1 MAILDNITKKF
12 PNITKGIGYNTLNKK
27 YGTLELT
34 PTTPN
39 TQNGTNTALSVNNP
53 VVSQNSPNMAPPA
66 GNTPITSASIKPKSK
81 LELPVATPYTSPLIA
96 DAQNQIQNSKTASE
110 LAFEQSKTEKD
121 TNISETQKLLEDMGI
136 VKGKSGQ
143 YAEEAGVNANEDQ
156 LNEINNALMVEN
168 RNLANITEKYLNDP
182 SLHGGVGTR
191 LAQKANADSARKQA
205 DLLVSQAILQGNVDR
220 AIKIAKQKVDDEL
233 APIQAEIDGLTLAR
247 DLNKDSWSNAE
258 KTKLDNIIYK
268 EQSAL
273 KETSDNKKLGTEMI
287 VNAQGYGATSDIVKK
302 AQEILNNGG
311 SQVDVAMALGKYS
324 TDPLDRSI
332 KAAQLRKLDLDNAAN
347 DPEAQNAIMNSITN
361 EKDPTK
367 LIANFFKS
375 NPKLKTNQDI
385 NNAAA
390 VVSSINEF
398 SNSLSGDKKVKGY
411 GFLGGGFLPESLKSQ
426 KGITNK
432 AMVSTVEGKLQQ
444 WLSGAAL
451 SKAQEKLI
459 EKMVPERNDTD
470 KTVKNKLNQLT
481 NYMLSDIKGR
491 STAQGALFEY
501 IPVDLFSEKSTET
514 NINTAITQA
523 VSNGYESNDILEQ
536 VKLSYPDKIPLIEE
550 ALNQGYSPED
560 IISQLAVN

>member
-1 MAILDNITKKF
+1 MNILDKFKNITG
-12 PNITKGIGYNTLNKK
+12 NRSYQALNKK
-27 YGTLELT
+27 FGTLE
-34 PTTPN
+34 TTPN
-39 TQNGTNTALSVNNP
+39 TPTNTQNGSNTALSVNNP
-53 VVSQNSPNMAPPA
+53 TASQ
-66 GNTPITSASIKPKSK
+66 NTPIITPTKGNSAITSKDLAPKDK
-81 LELPVATPYTSPLIA
+81 LNLPVDTPYVSPIIA
-96 DAQNQIQNSKTASE
+96 EVQNQVENQKTASE
-110 LAFEQSKTEKD
+110 LAFEQSKKEKD
-121 TNISETQKLLEDMGI
+121 TNVSETQKLLEDIGI

-143 YAEEAGVNANEDQ
+143 YAEEAGVNANQDQ
-156 LNEINNALMVEN
+156 LDEINNALMVEN

-220 AIKIAKQKVDDEL
+220 ALKIAKQKVDDEL
-233 APIQAEIDGLTLAR
+233 APIQAKIDGLIYAR
-247 DLNKDSWSNAE
+247 DLKKDGWSNAE
-258 KTKLDNIIYK
+258 KTKLDNIIDK
-268 EQSAL
+268 EKSAL
-273 KETSDNKKLGTEMI
+273 KETADNKKLGTEMI
-287 VNAQGYGATSDIVKK
+287 VKAQGYGATADIIKK
-302 AQEILNNGG
+302 AQDILNNGG
-311 SQVDVAMALGKYS
+311 TQIDVALTLGKYA

-332 KAAQLRKLDLDNAAN
+332 KSAQLRKLNLDNNAN
-347 DPEAQNAIMNSITN
+347 DPEVQNAIVNSITN

-398 SNSLSGDKKVKGY
+398 SNSLSGGKNIKGY
-411 GFLGGGFLPESLKSQ
+411 GFLGGGFLPEALKSQ

-432 AMVSTVEGKLQQ
+432 AMISTVEGKLQQ

-459 EKMVPERNDTD
+459 EKMIPERNDTD

-491 STAQGALFEY
+491 TSAQGATFEY
-501 IPVDLFSEKSTET
+501 IPVDLFSEKSTEPS
-514 NINTAITQA
+514 INTSITQA
-523 VSNGYESNDILEQ
+523 VSNGYEPTDIIEQ
-536 VKLSYPDKIPLIEE
+536 IKISYPDKAPLIDE
-550 ALNQGYSPED
+550 ALSQGYAPED
-560 IISQLAVN
+560 IISQLALN